1 MMKKFWIL
9 LFSVFIGLASHAQ
22 DYSTFKLDNGQTLI
36 IKEVHDNPIVIID
49 TWINTGSINETDEN
63 NGVAHFLEH
72 LFFKG
77 TTKHPTGEFDKIL
90 ESKGAVT
97 NAATSKDYTHYYVLI
112 PSKEFDLALDLHS
125 DMLLNPLIPRK
136 EMEKE
141 RKVVLEEICKTK
153 DNPSNTLYENLNHL
167 LYKEHPYKREVIG
180 RKDVIETITRDQ
192 VFEFYNKWYSPAN
205 MTTII
210 IGDVDTDKTLAEVK
224 KNFKVTNPQCLQKP
238 PKISYKVDKRPIK
251 QVETDVKAKVE
262 SGYMLV
268 GFKGCSTRKNTKDS
282 YALDLLSTIL
292 GDGKTSRLYKDI
304 KEQKQ
309 LVYSISAGNSSLRD
323 DSVFYVSA
331 NFKPENLDKVKCAVF
346 DEINKLKTGDIDAA
360 ELQKAKNIIERD
372 TYYSRESI
380 SNIANEIGYTMI
392 LTGDPNY
399 YPNYV
404 SNIKKVTAKELK
416 EVAQKYLDL
425 NSAAISVE
433 LPENAETPCAN
444 VKKINKDYDAKLVS
458 KSKAISKYILPNN
471 ATLVINQ
478 NKINDIVAVDI
489 HVKGGNFTEKIPG
502 IGSLTSE
509 SMLKGTKKYPK
520 EELSQL
526 LDEHGII
533 ISPGASSDVFTVG
546 LKFTKNEMPLAL
558 DIFDE
563 VMNRATLD
571 SYEIEKIKADKL
583 CAIKAN
589 RENPSGVAFEEF
601 KTTMWQNTAYG
612 NTGKVFE
619 RTIPTITRADIAD
632 FYTNLFDPENIVISI
647 NGNVNDQEMINY
659 FSSIFP
665 AKSQGKKVV
674 LTDYAKQFK
683 PMTSDKIV
691 KVAKDTQASWIVIGW
706 LTDGLLNKKDWATLQ
721 VIDSLLGSGMSS
733 RLFNDLR
740 DQQGLAYQI
749 GSAFTGNMNK
759 GAFAVYIG
767 TNPQTAVVAKNEMLR
782 EIDRLKKEFVCDKE
796 LSQAK
801 DKLLGNYVLSLETNM
816 EKASTIGWLEASDR
830 GYGFMDK
837 YSDLINSV
845 TVQDIITTS
854 NKYFSAPYVMTIVG
868 PQETINKF

>member
-1 MMKKFWIL
+1 MKKFWIL
-9 LFSVFIGLASHAQ
+9 IFSIFIGLASYAQ

-36 IKEVHDNPIVIID
+36 VKEVHDNPIVIID
-49 TWINTGSINETDEN
+49 TWINTGSVNESDEN

-97 NAATSKDYTHYYVLI
+97 NAATSKDFTHYYVLI

-141 RKVVLEEICKTK
+141 RKVVLEEIAKTN
-153 DNPSNTLYENLNHL
+153 DNPTNKLYENLNKL

-210 IGDVDTDKTLAEVK
+210 IGDVNTADVLAKVQK
-224 KNFKVTNPQCLQKP
+224 SFKVANSQCLQKP
-238 PKISYKVDKRPIK
+238 PKITYKLDKRPIS
-251 QVETDVKAKVE
+251 QVETDVKLKVE
-262 SGYMLV
+262 TGYMLV
-268 GFKGCSTRKNTKDS
+268 GFKGCSAKNKKDS

-309 LVYSISAGNSSLRD
+309 LVYSISAGNSTLKD

-331 NFKPENLDKVKCAVF
+331 NFEPENLEKVKCAVF
-346 DEINKLKTGDIDAA
+346 EDINKLKTGNIDPA
-360 ELQKAKNIIERD
+360 EIQKAKNIIERD

-392 LTGDPNY
+392 LTGDPSY

-416 EVAQKYLDL
+416 EVAQKYLDI
-425 NSAAISVE
+425 NFAAISVV
-433 LPENAETPCAN
+433 LPENAEKPCAN
-444 VKKINKDYDAKLVS
+444 IKKPNKNYEAKLVS
-458 KSKAISKYILPNN
+458 KNKTTSKYILPNN
-471 ATLVINQ
+471 ATLIINQ
-478 NKINDIVAVDI
+478 NKINDIVAMDLI
-489 HVKGGNFTEKIPG
+489 VKGGNFTEKVPG

-509 SMLKGTKKYPK
+509 AMLKGTKKYPK

-526 LDEHGII
+526 LDENGII
-533 ISPGASSDVFTVG
+533 VAPQAGSEVFTVG

-563 VMNRATLD
+563 VINRATLD
-571 SYEIEKIKADKL
+571 SFEIEKIKTDKL
-583 CAIKAN
+583 CAIKN
-589 RENPSGVAFEEF
+589 SRENPSSVAFEEF
-601 KTTMWQNTAYG
+601 KTTMWENTAYG
-612 NTGKVFE
+612 NTGKVLE
-619 RTIPTITRADIAD
+619 KTIPTIKRDDIAD
-632 FYTNLFDPENIVISI
+632 FYANVFDPENMVISI
-647 NGNVNDQEMINY
+647 NGNVNEQDMINY
-659 FSSIFP
+659 FSSVFP
-665 AKSQGKKVV
+665 EKKQGKKVV

-683 PMTSDKIV
+683 PLAAD
-691 KVAKDTQASWIVIGW
+691 KVAKVSKDTQASWIVIGW

-721 VIDSLLGSGMSS
+721 VIDSILGGGMSS

-767 TNPQTAVVAKNEMLR
+767 TNPQTAVLAKDEMFR
-782 EIDRLKKEFVCDKE
+782 EVNRLKKEFVCDKE

-801 DKLLGNYVLSLETNM
+801 DKILGNYILSLETNM
-816 EKASTIGWLEASDR
+816 EKASTIGWLEASGR
-830 GYGFMDK
+830 GYDFVDK
-837 YSDLINSV
+837 YSELINSV
-845 TVQDIITTS
+845 TVQDIINVS
-854 NKYFSAPYVMTIVG
+854 NKYFSAPYVMSVVG